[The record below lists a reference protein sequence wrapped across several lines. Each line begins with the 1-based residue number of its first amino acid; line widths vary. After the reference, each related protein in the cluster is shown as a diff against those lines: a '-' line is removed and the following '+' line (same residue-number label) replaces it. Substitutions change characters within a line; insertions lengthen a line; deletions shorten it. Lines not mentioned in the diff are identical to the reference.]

1 MYHKDTL
8 AVLAERTDDPLE
20 NLKAS
25 SRQIVT
31 MYLTKTI
38 HYSRAIIENTN
49 SRNLLVAFQSMRAL
63 VEGVATVR
71 YTIEKIRP
79 IVHLCSTRGTVTA
92 EEARQS
98 TLLFFAA
105 PPTNEKYTPVPGP
118 ARRLALADR
127 ASMPTQNPAVSDW
140 GRRPPHKTPHS
151 L

>member
-1 MYHKDTL
+1 MCHKDTL
-8 AVLAERTDDPLE
+8 AVLAERTDHPLE

-25 SRQIVT
+25 SRQIVI

-79 IVHLCSTRGTVTA
+79 IVHLCSTGGTVTA
-92 EEARQS
+92 EEARQLDCRPRS
-98 TLLFFAA
+98 LGSISSVIWL
-105 PPTNEKYTPVPGP
+105 KCHRVPHWFDN
-118 ARRLALADR
+118 ALISR
-127 ASMPTQNPAVSDW
+127 HISAS
-140 GRRPPHKTPHS
+140 
-151 L
+151 